1 MSMNNFETY
10 LLEFKESVNNFKGK
24 KKMSKY
30 IEERLDK
37 SFNLYCKTLEEACN
51 FTLNKKEYQSLKTL
65 NKALGGK

>member
-1 MSMNNFETY
+1 MNNFERY
-10 LLEFKESVNNFKGK
+10 LLEFKESVDNFKGK

-37 SFNLYCKTLEEACN
+37 SFNMYYNTLIEVCN
-51 FTLNKKEYQSLKTL
+51 YTLNKKAYQSIKTI

>member
-37 SFNLYCKTLEEACN
+37 SFNLYCKTLEEVCN

-65 NKALGGK
+65 NKALGSK